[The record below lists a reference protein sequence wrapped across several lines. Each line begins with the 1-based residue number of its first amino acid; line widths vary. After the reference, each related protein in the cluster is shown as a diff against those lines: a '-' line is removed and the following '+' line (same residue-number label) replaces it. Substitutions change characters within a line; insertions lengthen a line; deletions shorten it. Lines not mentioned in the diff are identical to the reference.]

1 MSFKLTKVAWVG
13 GLLALTGL
21 LVVCSNQAQSEAA
34 GENATSL
41 VERGRHLVQTGDC
54 GICHTPKIFTEMGPV
69 EDSSKLFMGHP
80 ADLAVPEVPVAALG
94 PDKWGTIANPHFT
107 AWAGPWGI
115 SFASNL
121 TPDNLTGSGAWTEE
135 AFIQAMRTGKHLGR
149 GRQILP
155 PMPWQAIAHHT
166 DEELKAMLAFFKS
179 LPPIK
184 NQVPQPIPP
193 GGPPTE

>member
-1 MSFKLTKVAWVG
+1 MSFKLTKFALVG
-13 GLLALTGL
+13 GLLALAGL
-21 LVVCSNQAQSEAA
+21 LVVCGNQAQSESN
-34 GENATSL
+34 GGSEVNL

-54 GICHTPKIFTEMGPV
+54 GICHTPKIFTEKGPV

-80 ADLAVPEVPVAALG
+80 ADLAVPEVPVGALG

-107 AWAGPWGI
+107 AWAGPWGV

-135 AFIQAMRTGKHLGR
+135 AFIQAMRNGKHLGR

-155 PMPWQAIAHHT
+155 PMPWQAVGHHT

-179 LPPIK
+179 LPAIR